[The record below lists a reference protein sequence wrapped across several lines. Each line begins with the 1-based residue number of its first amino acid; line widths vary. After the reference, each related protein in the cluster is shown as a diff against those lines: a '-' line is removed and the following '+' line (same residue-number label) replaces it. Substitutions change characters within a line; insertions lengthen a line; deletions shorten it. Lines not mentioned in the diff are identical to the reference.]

1 MSPLGSC
8 AHSPPCSGTPK
19 VQSTALATCEAGVRG
34 TAPIPALLAMDQA
47 DEVLIPYAGYRSHPS
62 AFTATVVRVPMP
74 AQRENQN
81 LMQVRRRPLAPLG

>member
-1 MSPLGSC
+1 MSPMGSR

-19 VQSTALATCEAGVRG
+19 VQSTALAICEADVCG
-34 TAPIPALLAMDQA
+34 TAPIPAPLAMDQA

-74 AQRENQN
+74 AQRNQN